1 MDNMLSEKSIKK
13 KKVLGNE
20 DAINPLI
27 QLPIFMLIKI
37 KQKRKE
43 PSHSKWLMPPPPLE
57 RDGAN
62 KLKYPSLPKFSVV

>member
-13 KKVLGNE
+13 KKELGNE

-37 KQKRKE
+37 KKKKGRT
-43 PSHSKWLMPPPPLE
+43 
-57 RDGAN
+57 
-62 KLKYPSLPKFSVV
+62 